1 MSEILRDRSEEQI
14 PQNSLQKKKVPKWAQ
29 KNELSSLPRL
39 PIPDLNTT
47 LERYLEYVKPLV
59 SDEELEET
67 KRKVKDFVQFDGPL
81 LDKQLRELD
90 KESPTSWLEGFWDT
104 MYLSWRDSV
113 AIHINPCFVFENDPT
128 PSRNKQIP
136 RAASM
141 IFSTYWF
148 VSILRAGQ
156 LAPDYERKDPLC
168 MSQYNLLFGSTR
180 IPQFSRDKLV
190 VDYESTHVAVVCND
204 QYYTFELVDSD
215 GRSLEI
221 EQVEQLL
228 YQIVDD
234 SKGKDTPPLGIM
246 TTADRETWSS
256 VWTRLAEISP
266 KNRDYLSKLTSAMFL
281 VCLDEKMPSTL
292 NETGKVML
300 HSDGRNR
307 WFDKSI
313 QLIVCQNGRAGIN
326 MEHSGFDGHTCLRFT
341 EDVFN
346 HSVRTRCDSPS
357 SFSSSTIDMGVT
369 SSLNKLDFILTE
381 DIVEAIE
388 NATMQFQKLAG
399 TCHTNILHFTPY
411 GRSFISKSKLSPD
424 ALVQACFHIA
434 EFKLTGKIGSTYES
448 AMTKKFYHG
457 RTECMRV
464 VTNELVDFLNI
475 IADPSS
481 VAIDQQKMLKIA
493 IKSHVKRVQEAKSG
507 QGVDRHLWGMNQI
520 AKQRQIRLP
529 GYSVPDIFS
538 DVAWSRLRYD
548 TLSTSNC
555 GGYSLSSFGFGPV
568 VPDGWGIGY
577 IIKDKCM
584 HFHVTN
590 YDEKMCKT
598 FVNYLEQALVD
609 VAKLMTNGEPIRI
622 YAEVRSK
629 L

>member
-1 MSEILRDRSEEQI
+1 
-14 PQNSLQKKKVPKWAQ
+14 
-29 KNELSSLPRL
+29 
-39 PIPDLNTT
+39 
-47 LERYLEYVKPLV
+47 
-59 SDEELEET
+59 
-67 KRKVKDFVQFDGPL
+67 
-81 LDKQLRELD
+81 
-90 KESPTSWLEGFWDT
+90 
-104 MYLSWRDSV
+104 
-113 AIHINPCFVFENDPT
+113 
-128 PSRNKQIP
+128 
-136 RAASM
+136 
-141 IFSTYWF
+141 
-148 VSILRAGQ
+148 
-156 LAPDYERKDPLC
+156 
-168 MSQYNLLFGSTR
+168 
-180 IPQFSRDKLV
+180 
-190 VDYESTHVAVVCND
+190 
-204 QYYTFELVDSD
+204 
-215 GRSLEI
+215 
-221 EQVEQLL
+221 
-228 YQIVDD
+228 
-234 SKGKDTPPLGIM
+234 
-246 TTADRETWSS
+246 
-256 VWTRLAEISP
+256 
-266 KNRDYLSKLTSAMFL
+266 
-281 VCLDEKMPSTL
+281 
-292 NETGKVML
+292 
-300 HSDGRNR
+300 
-307 WFDKSI
+307 
-313 QLIVCQNGRAGIN
+313 
-326 MEHSGFDGHTCLRFT
+326 
-341 EDVFN
+341 
-346 HSVRTRCDSPS
+346 
-357 SFSSSTIDMGVT
+357 MGVT